1 MIDLIPKIVS
11 PIIIVVKLLP
21 IVYLGFILAEV
32 ILRESILFFIKKYI
46 SSDLHILIFLHFI
59 NPHLGFRFL
68 QLIKPKLPEKEFIK
82 LYLICFFA
90 IAVNG
95 YFIYI
100 LPLAFLL
107 GKGGIYFALG
117 KLVQDIFLFFVT
129 VILYKNLK
137 VKIKLPIEFIEKE
150 KSFFESFKKATL
162 DFLKLAK
169 TLVFMSLLVS
179 ILINL
184 HFFDFLK
191 PLLSPLGKLFDLP
204 TQTSVAF
211 ISATTGLQI
220 GVAIIVSLLHEGILT
235 PYQAGLGALVCDYFN
250 KSFALFR
257 RNIPTLVAYFGSTGV
272 ILAILEIILLLIGN
286 TLGILFVK
294 FVFGESN

>member
-1 MIDLIPKIVS
+1 MIDLIFKIMS
-11 PIIIVVKLLP
+11 PIIIVIKLLP

-32 ILRESILFFIKKYI
+32 VLRKGILFYVKRYI
-46 SSDLHILIFLHFI
+46 SSDIHILIFLHFI

-68 QLIKPKLPEKEFIK
+68 QLIKPNLPEKEFIK

-100 LPLAFLL
+100 LPLAFLM

-117 KLVQDIFLFFVT
+117 KLVQDVFLFFVT
-129 VILYKNLK
+129 LILHKNLK
-137 VKIKLPIEFIEKE
+137 VKIKLPLKFTEKE
-150 KSFFESFKKATL
+150 RSFFESFKKATL

-169 TLVFMSLLVS
+169 TLVLMSLFVS

-191 PLLSPLGKLFDLP
+191 PFLSPLGKLFELP
-204 TQTSVAF
+204 PQISLAF

-220 GVAIIVSLLHEGILT
+220 GIAVIVSLLHEGILN
-235 PYQAGLGALVCDYFN
+235 PYQAGLGSLVCDYFN

-257 RNIPTLVAYFGSTGV
+257 RNIPTLVAYFGSIGV
-272 ILAILEIILLLIGN
+272 ILAILEILLLIIGN
-286 TLGILFVK
+286 TLGIIFVK
-294 FVFGESN
+294 FLFGDSN